1 VQNPQGQQEPDQGHE
16 QPDWS
21 RLRED
26 AVPAT
31 TGPTEWQSPEVSPAD
46 DARRLDEIDTELAAV
61 DAALRRL
68 DDGTYG
74 SCQVCGTPLSEDT
87 LENDP
92 LTTRCAEHAG

>member
-1 VQNPQGQQEPDQGHE
+1 M
-16 QPDWS
+16 
-21 RLRED
+21 
-26 AVPAT
+26 PAAS
-31 TGPTEWQSPEVSPAD
+31 GPLPPESPEASPAA
-46 DARRLDEIDTELAAV
+46 DARRLEEIDTDLAAV

-74 SCQVCGTPLSEDT
+74 RCEVCDTPLSEDI